1 MTGLDARVRA
11 ASAMEGPMKDPIQQF
26 AEWFR
31 EAEAAVPVD
40 PNAMVLSTVGPDGRP
55 SSRIVL
61 LKGFDDAG
69 FVFYGNL
76 DSRKFRELRAH
87 PWAAL
92 NFHWKDLERQ
102 VRIEGRVTQVSD
114 QEADAYFATRARGSQ
129 IGAWASRQSEPLAS
143 RAVLEAAVKDVD
155 ARYAGR
161 DVPRPAHWSGFRLEP
176 DRIEFWK
183 SGQFRL
189 HDREVFRRASAGAPW
204 TVERLYP

>member
-1 MTGLDARVRA
+1 
-11 ASAMEGPMKDPIQQF
+11 
-26 AEWFR
+26 
-31 EAEAAVPVD
+31 
-40 PNAMVLSTVGPDGRP
+40 MVLSTVGPDNRP
-55 SSRIVL
+55 SSRVVL
-61 LKGFDDAG
+61 LKGFDDEG
-69 FVFYGNL
+69 FVFYGHL

-92 NFHWKDLERQ
+92 NFHWKPMERQ

-143 RAVLEAAVKDVD
+143 RAALEAAVRDVD
-155 ARYAGR
+155 SRYAGR
-161 DVPRPAHWSGFRLEP
+161 DVPRPPHWSGFRLEP

-183 SGQFRL
+183 AGPFRL
-189 HDREVFRRASAGAPW
+189 HDREVFRRTSRGAPW

>member
-1 MTGLDARVRA
+1 MT
-11 ASAMEGPMKDPIQQF
+11 DPFEQF

-40 PNAMVLSTVGPDGRP
+40 PNAMVLSTVGADGRP
-55 SSRIVL
+55 SSRVVL
-61 LKGFDDAG
+61 LKGFDHGG

-76 DSRKFRELRAH
+76 ESRKFRELRAH

-92 NFHWKDLERQ
+92 NFHWKPLEKQ
-102 VRIEGRVTQVSD
+102 VRIEGRVTPVAND
-114 QEADAYFATRARGSQ
+114 EADAYFATRARGSQ
-129 IGAWASRQSEPLAS
+129 IGAWASRQSEPLSS
-143 RAVLEAAVKDVD
+143 RALLEATVKEVE
-155 ARYAGR
+155 ARYAGK
-161 DVPRPAHWSGFRLEP
+161 DVPRPPYWSGFRLAP

-189 HDREVFRRASAGAPW
+189 HDREVFRRASADAPW

>member
-1 MTGLDARVRA
+1 MT
-11 ASAMEGPMKDPIQQF
+11 DPFQQF

-55 SSRIVL
+55 SSRVVL
-61 LKGFDDAG
+61 LKGFDAEG

-76 DSRKFRELRAH
+76 ESRKFRELRAN

-92 NFHWKDLERQ
+92 SFHWKPLERQ
-102 VRIEGRVTQVSD
+102 VRIEGRVAQVTD
-114 QEADAYFATRARGSQ
+114 QEADTYFATRPRGSQ
-129 IGAWASRQSEPLAS
+129 IGAWASRQSELLPS
-143 RAVLEAAVKDVD
+143 RAALEAAVKEVE

-161 DVPRPAHWSGFRLEP
+161 EVPRPPHWSGYRLDP

-183 SGQFRL
+183 AGQFRL
-189 HDREVFRRASAGAPW
+189 HDREVFRRTSRNAPW
-204 TVERLYP
+204 TVEHLDP

>member
-1 MTGLDARVRA
+1 
-11 ASAMEGPMKDPIQQF
+11 MEGRMTDPFEQF

-40 PNAMVLSTVGPDGRP
+40 PNSMVLSTVGPDGRP
-55 SSRIVL
+55 SSRVVL
-61 LKGFDDAG
+61 LKGFDRDG

-76 DSRKFRELRAH
+76 ESRKFRELRTN

-92 NFHWKDLERQ
+92 NFHWKPLERQ
-102 VRIEGRVTQVSD
+102 VRIEGRVAQVSD
-114 QEADAYFATRARGSQ
+114 QEADAYFATRPRGSQ

-143 RAVLEAAVKDVD
+143 RAVLEAAVREVE
-155 ARYAGR
+155 ARHAGGE
-161 DVPRPAHWSGFRLEP
+161 VPRPPYWSGFRLDP

-183 SGQFRL
+183 SGDFRL
-189 HDREVFRRASAGAPW
+189 HDREVFRRASRDLPW

>member
-1 MTGLDARVRA
+1 MT
-11 ASAMEGPMKDPIQQF
+11 DPFEQF

-40 PNAMVLSTVGPDGRP
+40 PNSMVLSTVGVKGRP
-55 SSRIVL
+55 SSRVVL
-61 LKGFDDAG
+61 LKGFDHDG

-76 DSRKFRELRAH
+76 ESRKFRELQAH

-92 NFHWKDLERQ
+92 NFHWKPLERQ
-102 VRIEGRVTQVSD
+102 VRIEGGVTQVSD
-114 QEADAYFATRARGSQ
+114 QEADAYFATRPRGSQ
-129 IGAWASRQSEPLAS
+129 IGAWASRQSDPLPS
-143 RAVLEAAVKDVD
+143 RAVLETAVKEVE
-155 ARYAGR
+155 ARYAGK
-161 DVPRPAHWSGFRLEP
+161 DVPRPPYWSGFRLAP

-189 HDREVFRRASAGAPW
+189 HDREVFRRNSPDAPW

>member
-1 MTGLDARVRA
+1 MT
-11 ASAMEGPMKDPIQQF
+11 DPFQQF

-40 PNAMVLSTVGPDGRP
+40 PNAMVLSTVGSDARP
-55 SSRIVL
+55 SSRVVL
-61 LKGFDDAG
+61 LKGFDHQG

-76 DSRKFRELRAH
+76 DSRKFRELRGN

-92 NFHWKDLERQ
+92 NFHWKPLERQ
-102 VRIEGRVTQVSD
+102 VRIEGPATQVSD
-114 QEADAYFATRARGSQ
+114 AEADAYFVTRPRGSQ

-143 RAVLEAAVKDVD
+143 RAVLEAAVREVE

-161 DVPRPAHWSGFRLEP
+161 EVPRPAHWSGFRLSPE
-176 DRIEFWK
+176 RIEFWR
-183 SGQFRL
+183 SGEFRL
-189 HDREVFRRASAGAPW
+189 HDREVFRRPGPNAPW

>member
-1 MTGLDARVRA
+1 
-11 ASAMEGPMKDPIQQF
+11 MEGRMTDPFEQF

-31 EAEAAVPVD
+31 EVEAAVPVD
-40 PNAMVLSTVGPDGRP
+40 PNSMVLSTVGPDRRP
-55 SSRIVL
+55 SSRVVL
-61 LKGFDDAG
+61 LKGFDRDG

-76 DSRKFRELRAH
+76 ESRKFRELRAN

-92 NFHWKDLERQ
+92 NFHWKPLEKQ

-114 QEADAYFATRARGSQ
+114 QEADAYFATRPRGSQ

-143 RAVLEAAVKDVD
+143 RAVLEAAVREVE
-155 ARYAGR
+155 ARHAGR
-161 DVPRPAHWSGFRLEP
+161 EVPRPPFWSGFRLDP

-183 SGQFRL
+183 SGDSRL
-189 HDREVFRRASAGAPW
+189 HDRELFRRASRDTPW

>member
-1 MTGLDARVRA
+1 
-11 ASAMEGPMKDPIQQF
+11 MEGGMTDPFQQF

-31 EAEAAVPVD
+31 EAQAAIPVD

-55 SSRIVL
+55 SSRVVL
-61 LKGFDDAG
+61 LKDFDAEG

-76 DSRKFRELRAH
+76 ESRKFRELRAN

-92 NFHWKDLERQ
+92 NFHWKPVERQ
-102 VRIEGRVTQVSD
+102 VRIEGRVAQVGD

-143 RAVLEAAVKDVD
+143 RAALEAAVKDVE

-161 DVPRPAHWSGFRLEP
+161 DVPRPPYWSGFRLDP

-183 SGQFRL
+183 AGQFRL
-189 HDREVFRRASAGAPW
+189 HDREVFRRTSRNAPW

>member
-1 MTGLDARVRA
+1 MT
-11 ASAMEGPMKDPIQQF
+11 DPFQHF

-31 EAEAAVPVD
+31 EAEAAVLVD

-55 SSRIVL
+55 SSRVVL
-61 LKGFDDAG
+61 LKGFDREG

-76 DSRKFRELRAH
+76 ESRKFRDLRAH

-92 NFHWKDLERQ
+92 NFHWKPLEKQ
-102 VRIEGRVTQVSD
+102 VRIEGQVTQVSD
-114 QEADAYFATRARGSQ
+114 QEADAYFATRPRGSQ

-143 RAVLEAAVKDVD
+143 KATLEAAVKEVE

-161 DVPRPAHWSGFRLEP
+161 EVPRPPHWSGFRLAP

-183 SGQFRL
+183 SGEFRL
-189 HDREVFRRASAGAPW
+189 HDRQVFRRASPDAPW
-204 TVERLYP
+204 TEERLYP

>member
-1 MTGLDARVRA
+1 MEVRMT
-11 ASAMEGPMKDPIQQF
+11 DPFEQF

-40 PNAMVLSTVGPDGRP
+40 PNSMVLSTVGAEGRP
-55 SSRIVL
+55 SSRVVL
-61 LKGFDDAG
+61 LKGFDHDG

-92 NFHWKDLERQ
+92 NFHWKPLEKQ
-102 VRIEGRVTQVSD
+102 VRIEGRVTQVAD
-114 QEADAYFATRARGSQ
+114 PEADAYFATRARGSQ
-129 IGAWASRQSEPLAS
+129 VGAWASRQSEPLSS
-143 RAVLEAAVKDVD
+143 RAVLENAVKEVE

-161 DVPRPAHWSGFRLEP
+161 QVPRPPHWSGFRLAP

-183 SGQFRL
+183 SQQFRL
-189 HDREVFRRASAGAPW
+189 HDREVFRRASPEAPW